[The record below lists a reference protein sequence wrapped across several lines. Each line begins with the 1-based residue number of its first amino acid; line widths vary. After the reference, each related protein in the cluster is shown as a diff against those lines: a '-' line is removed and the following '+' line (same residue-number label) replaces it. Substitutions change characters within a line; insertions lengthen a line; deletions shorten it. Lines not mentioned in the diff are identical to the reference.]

1 VEQNRFFHP
10 EGNTETSWK
19 KIDMY
24 IHKMGY
30 GFFEPCIVYGFYE
43 KEQNK
48 IICWDFLEEHELHRY
63 IKYTNKGGCFGFV
76 YGISCN
82 SIEEMNTIDKTN
94 VDKVFELLSKKDEYV
109 PPKLMLALRGNLDT
123 SGYSEYYPRG

>member
-1 VEQNRFFHP
+1 
-10 EGNTETSWK
+10 
-19 KIDMY
+19 MY
-24 IHKMGY
+24 IYKMGY

-43 KEQNK
+43 KDQNE
-48 IICWDFLEEHELHRY
+48 IICWDFLEEHEVDRY

-94 VDKVFELLSKKDEYV
+94 VDKVFELLSEKDEYV
-109 PPKLMLALRGNLDT
+109 PPKLHRPKRKMRQTFYKKIKTLL
-123 SGYSEYYPRG
+123 SSSSIV